1 MIYKKIET
9 FEKNNLRPLGINNLD
24 ELNQAI
30 QNLTDEIADL
40 EVQQKAFSEEENL
53 KERANIIKERMDMEA
68 KSGLRKPSTY
78 TQRAEEF
85 KSVNSDYYGNE
96 YLLLLSQKELIGTI
110 DTLTA
115 LRQTETYK
123 ELSKEDRAEFEK
135 RFTKK
140 KKEKESKAKT
150 QKDDTKQKA
159 IDVLEKRIK
168 AVKIAL
174 KLNPKNK
181 KAQKQLK
188 ALEIV
193 KRFPKNN

>member
-1 MIYKKIET
+1 M
-9 FEKNNLRPLGINNLD
+9 
-24 ELNQAI
+24 
-30 QNLTDEIADL
+30 
-40 EVQQKAFSEEENL
+40 
-53 KERANIIKERMDMEA
+53 
-68 KSGLRKPSTY
+68 
-78 TQRAEEF
+78 
-85 KSVNSDYYGNE
+85 
-96 YLLLLSQKELIGTI
+96 IGTI

-150 QKDDTKQKA
+150 QKDNTKQKA

-193 KRFPKNN
+193 KRFPKSN